1 MILSYKFLK
10 FSHYSCFRGQGIQ
23 CWYFY
28 RATLFELPRK
38 SRSTSGSRVPRRYW
52 WLYLMDF
59 HNFFTIYVFEVK
71 ESIVDIL
78 TELRCLIDLENPSQ
92 LPVWEV
98 LVILSYKFLKFSHYS
113 CFWGQGIHCWY
124 FYIATMF
131 RWPRKS
137 RKTSGPARTRGYWWL
152 CLVDFWNFFTIY
164 VFEVRESFD
173 DIPTELPCLGDLKN
187 SGHLPVQE
195 VFELTQTFVPWHK
208 SSKFISSRTKV
219 AGRLDDQRFI
229 VNCIVMSCI
238 VKSCHVMP
246 RHVTS
251 CHVMPRHVTSC
262 HVMSCHIT
270 SFHVMPRH
278 VTSCYVMLRHATSCH
293 IMSRH
298 VTSCHVMS
306 RHATSCHVMSRHV
319 KSFHVM
325 PRLATSYHVMSRHVM
340 SRHVTSCHVIS
351 RHVMSCHVT
360 SYHVMSRHVTSKVA
374 GLSHDQRFFVNWLL
388 PHAVNSS

>member
-1 MILSYKFLK
+1 MYLKRRNPLLTFLLSYHVSLTSKFQVNFRFDRYWWYCLINFWN

-23 CWYFY
+23 CWFFY
-28 RATLFELPRK
+28 RATLFELSRK

-71 ESIVDIL
+71 ESIVDIHS
-78 TELRCLIDLENPSQ
+78 ELRYLIDLENPSK

-152 CLVDFWNFFTIY
+152 CLVDFWNFFTIH

-173 DIPTELPCLGDLKN
+173 DIPTELPCLRDLKN
-187 SGHLPVQE
+187 S
-195 VFELTQTFVPWHK
+195 
-208 SSKFISSRTKV
+208 S
-219 AGRLDDQRFI
+219 
-229 VNCIVMSCI
+229 CYVMPRHAT
-238 VKSCHVMP
+238 SCHLIS

-251 CHVMPRHVTSC
+251 CHVMPRHATSCHVMPRHATSGHVTSC
-262 HVMSCHIT
+262 HVMSCHVMSRHVT
-270 SFHVMPRH
+270 SRHVTSLHVTSCHVMSCHVTSRH
-278 VTSCYVMLRHATSCH
+278 VTSCHVTS
-293 IMSRH
+293 RN

-306 RHATSCHVMSRHV
+306 RHIT
-319 KSFHVM
+319 
-325 PRLATSYHVMSRHVM
+325 
-340 SRHVTSCHVIS
+340 S
-351 RHVMSCHVT
+351 RHVMSCHVI
-360 SYHVMSRHVTSKVA
+360 SCHVTSCHVESR
-374 GLSHDQRFFVNWLL
+374 GTVTRSTLL
-388 PHAVNSS
+388 CQLTSSTRS